1 MRHIGRDAGRGV
13 SHRLGFLNRRGGGA
27 AQEARSDD
35 EMALEAVAEHFPHG
49 ADVGVR
55 GIAHTKAQAFEQAA
69 LALTEI
75 VTEVGSI
82 VPEETVEIECAAP
95 SDGLLLA
102 DWLNRVIYEM
112 AVRHMLFG
120 RFTVTIENG
129 HLRARA
135 WGEKIDRARHAPAV
149 EPKGATFTALKVERR
164 SDGAWV
170 AQCVIDV

>member
-1 MRHIGRDAGRGV
+1 MSRGV
-13 SHRLGFLNRRGGGA
+13 AAFRGSYQGSRGRIGHAALPRRPRSGDRMPFQA
-27 AQEARSDD
+27 A
-35 EMALEAVAEHFPHG
+35 AEHFPHG

-55 GIAHTKAQAFEQAA
+55 GIGRTKAQAFEQAA

-75 VTEVGSI
+75 VAEIGNI
-82 VPEETVEIECAAP
+82 VSKEAVEIDCAAP

-120 RFTVTIENG
+120 RFEVAIEDG
-129 HLRARA
+129 HLRGCA

-149 EPKGATFTALKVERR
+149 EPKGATFTALKVECRR
-164 SDGAWV
+164 DGAWV